1 MFCARDFHVRVHNRL
16 TKLFKLK
23 AGSNP
28 CLDFGIERT
37 TAFLVSK
44 NIIAVHLTFRFERE
58 CIFGIFVMIDFIYI
72 DVDYSDKM
80 IVKFTYKSI
89 LAE

>member
-1 MFCARDFHVRVHNRL
+1 MSQQLKTITTDALTFAAFSACGYSSVHYEHV
-16 TKLFKLK
+16 
-23 AGSNP
+23 
-28 CLDFGIERT
+28 
-37 TAFLVSK
+37 
-44 NIIAVHLTFRFERE
+44 LTFRLERE

>member
-1 MFCARDFHVRVHNRL
+1 MFTTDALTFVVLSACCYISVHYEL
-16 TKLFKLK
+16 I
-23 AGSNP
+23 S
-28 CLDFGIERT
+28 
-37 TAFLVSK
+37 
-44 NIIAVHLTFRFERE
+44 TFRFERE

>member
-1 MFCARDFHVRVHNRL
+1 MFN
-16 TKLFKLK
+16 
-23 AGSNP
+23 
-28 CLDFGIERT
+28 T
-37 TAFLVSK
+37 TADALTFAAFS
-44 NIIAVHLTFRFERE
+44 ACGYSSVHYEHVLTFRFERE
-58 CIFGIFVMIDFIYI
+58 CIFGIVMIDFIYI